1 VSTDRTPDAAI
12 PEVSMAEAS
21 GVAAEG
27 LSPPVEG
34 PPPADTA
41 TPPVAPPVEPA
52 PESAVAT
59 AATAVAD
66 APAAPAAV
74 TADAAASSGAGA
86 SADAGVATDVP
97 AEAKPRRRL
106 AMPLAVA
113 WALRAIIGTALFV
126 GGIAIGYAW
135 YQSDQVE
142 TPAVIADPATAGV
155 ATPAVVREF
164 VAALASND
172 SDALRSAVTGD
183 PYRLL
188 AGELQKWGFQEVTS
202 VETLATTVQGER
214 SATEIVMR
222 GVDTAAAPIII
233 NLIVHTEGN
242 AITDFR

>member
-1 VSTDRTPDAAI
+1 MPDPAT
-12 PEVSMAEAS
+12 PEVSMADAS
-21 GVAAEG
+21 GVAAEA
-27 LSPPVEG
+27 LTPPIEG
-34 PPPADTA
+34 GPPADTA
-41 TPPVAPPVEPA
+41 APPATSPVEPPA
-52 PESAVAT
+52 ETVVAAAAAATAT
-59 AATAVAD
+59 AAATA
-66 APAAPAAV
+66 AAP
-74 TADAAASSGAGA
+74 TA
-86 SADAGVATDVP
+86 P
-97 AEAKPRRRL
+97 AEAATATDGAAEARPRRRL
-106 AMPLAVA
+106 AMPLALA
-113 WALRAIIGTALFV
+113 WALRAVIGTVLFV

-135 YQSDQVE
+135 FQSNQVE

-155 ATPAVVREF
+155 ATPPVVREF

-188 AGELQKWGFQEVTS
+188 AGELQKWGFQEVTA

-222 GVDTAAAPIII
+222 GMDTSAAPIII

>member
-1 VSTDRTPDAAI
+1 MSAHRPPD
-12 PEVSMAEAS
+12 P
-21 GVAAEG
+21 
-27 LSPPVEG
+27 
-34 PPPADTA
+34 
-41 TPPVAPPVEPA
+41 TPPELPPTEVAMSEAAAATAETIAPPVEPTVTPPA
-52 PESAVAT
+52 EAA
-59 AATAVAD
+59 AATATAET
-66 APAAPAAV
+66 ATPQAAETATATTTAGTAV
-74 TADAAASSGAGA
+74 TD
-86 SADAGVATDVP
+86 
-97 AEAKPRRRL
+97 AKPRRRL

-135 YQSDQVE
+135 FQSQQVQM
-142 TPAVIADPATAGV
+142 PAVIADPATTGV
-155 ATPAVVREF
+155 GTPPVVQEF

-202 VETLATTVQGER
+202 VETLATTVDGDR
-214 SATEIVMR
+214 SATAVVLR
-222 GVDTAAAPIII
+222 GVDDAAAPIII

>member
-1 VSTDRTPDAAI
+1 
-12 PEVSMAEAS
+12 MAEAS

-27 LSPPVEG
+27 LTPPVEG

-41 TPPVAPPVEPA
+41 TPPVAPPAEPA
-52 PESAVAT
+52 PEPAAT
-59 AATAVAD
+59 MAATAVAD
-66 APAAPAAV
+66 APAAV
-74 TADAAASSGAGA
+74 TADTAA
-86 SADAGVATDVP
+86 SADAASATAVP
-97 AEAKPRRRL
+97 AEARPRRRL

-126 GGIAIGYAW
+126 GGIAIGYTW
-135 YQSDQVE
+135 YQSNQVE

-155 ATPAVVREF
+155 ATPPVVREF

-188 AGELQKWGFQEVTS
+188 AGELQKWGFQEVTE

-214 SATEIVMR
+214 SATEIVLR